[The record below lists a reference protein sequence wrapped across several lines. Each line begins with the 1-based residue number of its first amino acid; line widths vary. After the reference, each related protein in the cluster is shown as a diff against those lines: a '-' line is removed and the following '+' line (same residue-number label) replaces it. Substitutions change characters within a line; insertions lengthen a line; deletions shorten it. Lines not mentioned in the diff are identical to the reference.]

1 MKRWLKWL
9 VIVLVLLAIAGF
21 VMRSVKAR
29 KTEQAALSSAASAVP
44 VLELNAADL
53 IVARQQD
60 MQPTLAVSGGLKA
73 VNSAFVKARVAAE
86 VKALSVREGDAVK
99 AGQVIGTLD
108 STEFD
113 LRLRQAEQTAFAAKA
128 QVDMAQRTLSNNRAL
143 VAQGFISPTGL
154 DTSISMQASAQASYL
169 ASAAAVELARK
180 SRRDAQL
187 VAPISG
193 IVSQRLVQPG
203 ERVAID
209 TRLVEIVDLS
219 RLELEAAMAP
229 EDVVNVRVGQAAQLD
244 VDGRA
249 QPLAARVSRINP
261 STQAGTR
268 AVMVYLAI
276 DNADA
281 SASGGLRQGLF
292 ARGAIKLER
301 QSALLVP
308 ATVVRIDQ
316 ARPYVLAVVDGKVS
330 QRSVSLGAR
339 GEITLDGRTEAA
351 VELTGAAVAPGT
363 TLLRGTVG
371 QVRDGTAVKIVSAAL
386 ATAPAPA
393 PAPVSAPASAP
404 AAASAAAA
412 AVSASQAAGA
422 R

>member
-9 VIVLVLLAIAGF
+9 VAGVVLLVIAGF
-21 VMRSVKAR
+21 VMRSVTAR
-29 KTEQAALSSAASAVP
+29 KTEQAALSSAANSVP

-53 IVARQQD
+53 IVARQQE
-60 MQPTLAVSGGLKA
+60 MQRTLAVSGGLKA

-86 VKALSVREGDAVK
+86 VQTLSVREGDAVK
-99 AGQVIGTLD
+99 AGQLIGALD

-128 QVDMAQRTLSNNRAL
+128 QVDMAQRTLANNRAL

-180 SRRDAQL
+180 SRRDALL
-187 VAPISG
+187 VAPIAG

-209 TRLVEIVDLS
+209 ARLIEIVDLS

-229 EDVVNVRVGQAAQLD
+229 EDVVKVRIGQAAQLD
-244 VDGRA
+244 VDGFA

-268 AVMVYLAI
+268 AVLVYLA
-276 DNADA
+276 AETSAGAA
-281 SASGGLRQGLF
+281 SGLRQGLF
-292 ARGAIKLER
+292 ARGAIQLER

-308 ATVVRIDQ
+308 ATAVRIDQ

-330 QRSVSLGAR
+330 QRNVTLGMR
-339 GEITLDGRTEAA
+339 GDITLDGRTEAA
-351 VELTGAAVAPGT
+351 VELTGDAVAPGT
-363 TLLRGTVG
+363 LLLRGTVG
-371 QVRDGTAVKIVSAAL
+371 QLRDGTRVRIVTS
-386 ATAPAPA
+386 TP
-393 PAPVSAPASAP
+393 
-404 AAASAAAA
+404 

>member
-1 MKRWLKWL
+1 MKRWLKWM

-21 VMRSVKAR
+21 VVRSVKAR
-29 KTEQAALSSAASAVP
+29 KTEQAALSSAANSVP
-44 VLELNAADL
+44 VLELNPADL

-60 MQPTLAVSGGLKA
+60 MQRTLAVSGGLKA

-86 VKALSVREGDAVK
+86 VKTLTVREGDAVK
-99 AGQVIGTLD
+99 AGQVIGMLD

-154 DTSISMQASAQASYL
+154 DTSISMEASAQASYL
-169 ASAAAVELARK
+169 ASAAAVDLARK

-229 EDVVNVRVGQAAQLD
+229 EEVINVRVGQAAQLD
-244 VDGRA
+244 VDGRT

-268 AVMVYLAI
+268 AVMVYLAT
-276 DNADA
+276 DA
-281 SASGGLRQGLF
+281 TDGAAASGLRQGLF

-330 QRSVSLGAR
+330 QRNVSLGAR
-339 GEITLDGRTEAA
+339 GEMTLDGRTEAA
-351 VELTGAAVAPGT
+351 VELTGDAVAPGT

-371 QVRDGTAVKIVSAAL
+371 QVRDGTAVKIVSEVP
-386 ATAPAPA
+386 ATAPAP
-393 PAPVSAPASAP
+393 
-404 AAASAAAA
+404 AA
-412 AVSASQAAGA
+412 AVSASQTAGA

>member
-1 MKRWLKWL
+1 MKRWLKWGL
-9 VIVLVLLAIAGF
+9 VAVAVLVIAGF
-21 VMRSVKAR
+21 VLRSVMAR
-29 KTEQAALSSAASAVP
+29 KTEQAALSSAANTVP

-53 IVARQQD
+53 IVARQQE
-60 MQPTLAVSGGLKA
+60 MQRTLAVSGGLKA

-86 VKALSVREGDAVK
+86 VKALSVREGDTVK
-99 AGQVIGTLD
+99 AGQPIGTLD

-128 QVDMAQRTLSNNRAL
+128 QVDMAQRTLTNNRAL

-169 ASAAAVELARK
+169 ASAAAVDLARK
-180 SRRDAQL
+180 ARRDAQL

-209 TRLVEIVDLS
+209 ARLVEIVDLS

-268 AVMVYLAI
+268 AVMVYLAT
-276 DNADA
+276 DA
-281 SASGGLRQGLF
+281 AAAASGLRQGLF
-292 ARGAIKLER
+292 ARGVIKLER
-301 QSALLVP
+301 QSALMIP
-308 ATVVRIDQ
+308 ATAVRIDQ

-330 QRSVSLGAR
+330 QRSVTLGMR
-339 GEITLDGRTEAA
+339 GDITLDGRTEAG
-351 VELTGAAVAPGT
+351 VELTGDAVPPGT
-363 TLLRGTVG
+363 LLLRGTVG
-371 QVRDGTAVKIVSAAL
+371 QLRDGTPVKIV
-386 ATAPAPA
+386 T
-393 PAPVSAPASAP
+393 AP
-404 AAASAAAA
+404 AAAASGSAASAA
-412 AVSASQAAGA
+412 SAAPAAQATGA

>member
-1 MKRWLKWL
+1 MKRWLKWGL
-9 VIVLVLLAIAGF
+9 VAVAVLVIAGF
-21 VMRSVKAR
+21 VLRSVMAR
-29 KTEQAALSSAASAVP
+29 KTEQAALSSAANTVP

-53 IVARQQD
+53 IVARQQE
-60 MQPTLAVSGGLKA
+60 MQRTLAISGGLKA

-86 VKALSVREGDAVK
+86 VKALSVREGDTVK
-99 AGQVIGTLD
+99 AGQPIGTLD

-128 QVDMAQRTLSNNRAL
+128 QVDMAQRTLTNNRAL

-169 ASAAAVELARK
+169 ASAAAVDLARK
-180 SRRDAQL
+180 ARRDAQL

-209 TRLVEIVDLS
+209 ARLVEIVDLS

-268 AVMVYLAI
+268 AVMVYLAT
-276 DNADA
+276 DA
-281 SASGGLRQGLF
+281 AAAASGLRQGLF
-292 ARGAIKLER
+292 ARGVIKLER
-301 QSALLVP
+301 QSALMIP
-308 ATVVRIDQ
+308 ATAVRIDQ

-330 QRSVSLGAR
+330 QRSVTLGMR
-339 GEITLDGRTEAA
+339 GDITLDGRTEAG
-351 VELTGAAVAPGT
+351 VELTGDAVPPGT
-363 TLLRGTVG
+363 LLLRGTVG
-371 QVRDGTAVKIVSAAL
+371 QLRDGTPVKIV
-386 ATAPAPA
+386 TAPAA
-393 PAPVSAPASAP
+393 
-404 AAASAAAA
+404 
-412 AVSASQAAGA
+412 QATGA

>member
-9 VIVLVLLAIAGF
+9 VAGVVLLVIAGF
-21 VMRSVKAR
+21 VMRSVTAR
-29 KTEQAALSSAASAVP
+29 KTEQAALSSAANSVP

-53 IVARQQD
+53 IVARQQE
-60 MQPTLAVSGGLKA
+60 MQGTLAVSGGLKA

-86 VKALSVREGDAVK
+86 VKTLSVREGDAVK
-99 AGQVIGTLD
+99 AGQLIGALD

-128 QVDMAQRTLSNNRAL
+128 QVDMAQRTLTNNRAL

-180 SRRDAQL
+180 SRRDALL
-187 VAPISG
+187 VAPITG

-209 TRLVEIVDLS
+209 ARLIEIVDLS
-219 RLELEAAMAP
+219 RMELEAAMAP

-244 VDGRA
+244 VDGFA
-249 QPLAARVSRINP
+249 QPLAARVTRINP

-268 AVMVYLAI
+268 AVLVYLA
-276 DNADA
+276 AETSAGAA
-281 SASGGLRQGLF
+281 SGLRQGLF
-292 ARGAIKLER
+292 ARGAIQLER

-308 ATVVRIDQ
+308 ATAVRIDQ

-330 QRSVSLGAR
+330 QRSVTLGAR
-339 GEITLDGRTEAA
+339 GDITLDGRTEAG
-351 VELTGAAVAPGT
+351 VELTGDAVAPGT

-371 QVRDGTAVKIVSAAL
+371 QLRDGTRVRIVTS
-386 ATAPAPA
+386 TP
-393 PAPVSAPASAP
+393 
-404 AAASAAAA
+404 

>member
-9 VIVLVLLAIAGF
+9 VAGVVLLVIAGF
-21 VMRSVKAR
+21 VMRSVTAR
-29 KTEQAALSSAASAVP
+29 KTEQAALSSAANSVP

-53 IVARQQD
+53 IVARQQE
-60 MQPTLAVSGGLKA
+60 MQRTLAVSGGLKA

-86 VKALSVREGDAVK
+86 VKTLSVREGDAVK
-99 AGQVIGTLD
+99 AGQLIGALD

-128 QVDMAQRTLSNNRAL
+128 QVDMAQRTLTNNRAL

-180 SRRDAQL
+180 SRRDALL
-187 VAPISG
+187 VAPITG

-209 TRLVEIVDLS
+209 ARLIEIVDLS
-219 RLELEAAMAP
+219 RMELEAAMAP
-229 EDVVNVRVGQAAQLD
+229 EDVVNVRVGQAAQLY
-244 VDGRA
+244 VDGFA
-249 QPLAARVSRINP
+249 QPLAARVTRINP

-268 AVMVYLAI
+268 AVLVYLA
-276 DNADA
+276 AETSAGAA
-281 SASGGLRQGLF
+281 SGLRQGLF

-308 ATVVRIDQ
+308 ATAVRIDQ

-330 QRSVSLGAR
+330 QRSVTLGAR
-339 GEITLDGRTEAA
+339 GDITLDGRTEAG
-351 VELTGAAVAPGT
+351 VELTGDAVAPGT

-371 QVRDGTAVKIVSAAL
+371 QLRDGTRVRIVTS
-386 ATAPAPA
+386 TPAE
-393 PAPVSAPASAP
+393 
-404 AAASAAAA
+404 
-412 AVSASQAAGA
+412 SASQAAGA

>member
-9 VIVLVLLAIAGF
+9 VAGVVLLVIAGF
-21 VMRSVKAR
+21 VMRSVTAR
-29 KTEQAALSSAASAVP
+29 KTEQAALSSAANSVP

-53 IVARQQD
+53 IVARQQE
-60 MQPTLAVSGGLKA
+60 MQRTLAVSGGLKA

-86 VKALSVREGDAVK
+86 VKTLSVREGDAVK
-99 AGQVIGTLD
+99 AGQLIGALD

-128 QVDMAQRTLSNNRAL
+128 QVDMAQRTLANNRAL

-154 DTSISMQASAQASYL
+154 DTSISMEASAQASYL

-187 VAPISG
+187 VAPITG

-209 TRLVEIVDLS
+209 ARLIEIVDLS

-229 EDVVNVRVGQAAQLD
+229 EDVVKVRIGQAAQLD
-244 VDGRA
+244 VDGFA

-268 AVMVYLAI
+268 AVLVYLA
-276 DNADA
+276 AETSAGAA
-281 SASGGLRQGLF
+281 SGLRQGLF
-292 ARGAIKLER
+292 ARGAIQLER

-308 ATVVRIDQ
+308 ATAVRIDQ

-330 QRSVSLGAR
+330 QRNVTLGAR
-339 GEITLDGRTEAA
+339 GDITLDGRTEAA
-351 VELTGAAVAPGT
+351 VELTGDAVAPGT
-363 TLLRGTVG
+363 LLLRGTVG
-371 QVRDGTAVKIVSAAL
+371 QLRDGTRVRIVTS
-386 ATAPAPA
+386 TP
-393 PAPVSAPASAP
+393 
-404 AAASAAAA
+404 

>member
-1 MKRWLKWL
+1 MKRWLKWGL
-9 VIVLVLLAIAGF
+9 VAVAVLVIAGF
-21 VMRSVKAR
+21 VLRSVMTR
-29 KTEQAALSSAASAVP
+29 KTEQAALSSAANTVP

-53 IVARQQD
+53 IVARQQE
-60 MQPTLAVSGGLKA
+60 MQRTLAVSGGLKA

-86 VKALSVREGDAVK
+86 VKALSVREGDTVK
-99 AGQVIGTLD
+99 AGQLIGTLD

-128 QVDMAQRTLSNNRAL
+128 QVDMAQRTLTNNRAL

-169 ASAAAVELARK
+169 ASAAAVDLARK
-180 SRRDAQL
+180 ARRDAQL

-209 TRLVEIVDLS
+209 ARLVEIVDLS

-268 AVMVYLAI
+268 AVMVYLAT
-276 DNADA
+276 DA
-281 SASGGLRQGLF
+281 AAAASGLRQGLF
-292 ARGAIKLER
+292 ARGVIKLER
-301 QSALLVP
+301 QSALMIP
-308 ATVVRIDQ
+308 ATAVRIDQ
-316 ARPYVLAVVDGKVS
+316 ARPYVLAVIDGKVS
-330 QRSVSLGAR
+330 QRSVTLGVR
-339 GEITLDGRTEAA
+339 GDITLDGRTEAG
-351 VELTGAAVAPGT
+351 VELTGDAVPPGT
-363 TLLRGTVG
+363 LLLRGTVG
-371 QVRDGTAVKIVSAAL
+371 QLRDGTPVKIV
-386 ATAPAPA
+386 T
-393 PAPVSAPASAP
+393 AP
-404 AAASAAAA
+404 AAAASGSAASDASATSAA
-412 AVSASQAAGA
+412 QATGA

>member
-1 MKRWLKWL
+1 MKRWLKWGL
-9 VIVLVLLAIAGF
+9 VAVAVLVIAGF
-21 VMRSVKAR
+21 VLRSVMTR
-29 KTEQAALSSAASAVP
+29 KTEQAALSSATNTVP

-53 IVARQQD
+53 IVARQQE
-60 MQPTLAVSGGLKA
+60 MQRTLAVSGGLKA

-86 VKALSVREGDAVK
+86 VKALSVREGDTVK
-99 AGQVIGTLD
+99 AGQLIGTLD

-128 QVDMAQRTLSNNRAL
+128 QVDMAQRTLTNNRAL

-169 ASAAAVELARK
+169 ASAAAVDLARK
-180 SRRDAQL
+180 ARRDAQL

-209 TRLVEIVDLS
+209 ARLVEIVDLS

-268 AVMVYLAI
+268 AVMVYLAT
-276 DNADA
+276 DA
-281 SASGGLRQGLF
+281 AAAASGLRQGLF
-292 ARGAIKLER
+292 ARGVIKLER
-301 QSALLVP
+301 QSALMIP
-308 ATVVRIDQ
+308 ATAVRIDQ
-316 ARPYVLAVVDGKVS
+316 ARPYVLAVIDGKVS
-330 QRSVSLGAR
+330 QRSVTLGMR
-339 GEITLDGRTEAA
+339 GDITLDGRTEAG
-351 VELTGAAVAPGT
+351 VELTGDAVPPGT
-363 TLLRGTVG
+363 LLLRGTVG
-371 QVRDGTAVKIVSAAL
+371 QLRDGTPVKIV
-386 ATAPAPA
+386 T
-393 PAPVSAPASAP
+393 AP
-404 AAASAAAA
+404 AAAASGSAASAA
-412 AVSASQAAGA
+412 SAAPAAQATGA

>member
-1 MKRWLKWL
+1 MKRWLKWGL
-9 VIVLVLLAIAGF
+9 VAVAVLVIAGF
-21 VMRSVKAR
+21 VLRSVMAR
-29 KTEQAALSSAASAVP
+29 KTEQAALSSAANTVP

-53 IVARQQD
+53 IVARQQE
-60 MQPTLAVSGGLKA
+60 MQRTLAISGGLKA

-86 VKALSVREGDAVK
+86 VKALSVREGDTVK
-99 AGQVIGTLD
+99 AGQPIGTLD

-128 QVDMAQRTLSNNRAL
+128 QVDMAQRTLTNNRAL

-169 ASAAAVELARK
+169 ASAAAVDLARK
-180 SRRDAQL
+180 ARRDAQL

-209 TRLVEIVDLS
+209 ARLIEIVDLS

-268 AVMVYLAI
+268 AVMVYLAT
-276 DNADA
+276 DA
-281 SASGGLRQGLF
+281 TDGAAASGLRQGLF
-292 ARGAIKLER
+292 ARGVIKLER
-301 QSALLVP
+301 QSALMIP
-308 ATVVRIDQ
+308 ATAVRIDQ

-330 QRSVSLGAR
+330 QRSVTLGMR
-339 GEITLDGRTEAA
+339 GDITLDGRTEAG
-351 VELTGAAVAPGT
+351 VELTGDAVPPGT
-363 TLLRGTVG
+363 LLLRGTVG
-371 QVRDGTAVKIVSAAL
+371 QLRDGTPVKIV
-386 ATAPAPA
+386 T
-393 PAPVSAPASAP
+393 AP
-404 AAASAAAA
+404 AAAASGSAASAA
-412 AVSASQAAGA
+412 SAAPAAQATGA

>member
-9 VIVLVLLAIAGF
+9 VAGVVLLVIAGF
-21 VMRSVKAR
+21 VMRSVTAR
-29 KTEQAALSSAASAVP
+29 KTEQAALSSAANSVP

-53 IVARQQD
+53 IVARQQE
-60 MQPTLAVSGGLKA
+60 MQRTLAVSGGLKA

-86 VKALSVREGDAVK
+86 VKTLSVREGDAVK
-99 AGQVIGTLD
+99 AGQLIGALD

-113 LRLRQAEQTAFAAKA
+113 LRLRQAEQTAFAARA
-128 QVDMAQRTLSNNRAL
+128 QVDMAQRTLTNNRAL

-180 SRRDAQL
+180 SRRDALL
-187 VAPISG
+187 VAPITG

-209 TRLVEIVDLS
+209 ARLIEIVDLS
-219 RLELEAAMAP
+219 RMELEAAMAP
-229 EDVVNVRVGQAAQLD
+229 EDVVKVRVGQAAQLD
-244 VDGRA
+244 VDGFA
-249 QPLAARVSRINP
+249 QPLAARVTRINP

-268 AVMVYLAI
+268 AVLVYLATETS
-276 DNADA
+276 AGAA
-281 SASGGLRQGLF
+281 SGLRQGLF

-308 ATVVRIDQ
+308 ATAVRIDQ

-330 QRSVSLGAR
+330 QRSVTLGAR
-339 GEITLDGRTEAA
+339 GDITLDGRTEAG
-351 VELTGAAVAPGT
+351 VELTGDAVAPGT

-371 QVRDGTAVKIVSAAL
+371 QLRDGTRVRI
-386 ATAPAPA
+386 ATSTP
-393 PAPVSAPASAP
+393 
-404 AAASAAAA
+404 

>member
-1 MKRWLKWL
+1 MKPWLKWGL
-9 VIVLVLLAIAGF
+9 VAVAVLVIAGF
-21 VMRSVKAR
+21 VMRSVIAR
-29 KTEQAALSSAASAVP
+29 KGEQAALSSAANTVP

-53 IVARQQD
+53 IVARQQE
-60 MQPTLAVSGGLKA
+60 MQRTLAVSGGLKA

-86 VKALSVREGDAVK
+86 VKALSVREGDTVK
-99 AGQVIGTLD
+99 AGQLIGTLD

-128 QVDMAQRTLSNNRAL
+128 QVDMAQRTLTNNRAL

-169 ASAAAVELARK
+169 ASAAAVDLARK
-180 SRRDAQL
+180 ARRDAQL

-209 TRLVEIVDLS
+209 ARLVEIVDLS

-268 AVMVYLAI
+268 AVMVYLAT
-276 DNADA
+276 DA
-281 SASGGLRQGLF
+281 AAAASGLRQGLF
-292 ARGAIKLER
+292 ARGVIKLER
-301 QSALLVP
+301 QSALMIP
-308 ATVVRIDQ
+308 ATSVRIDQ

-330 QRSVSLGAR
+330 QRSVTLGMR
-339 GEITLDGRTEAA
+339 GDITLDGRTEAG
-351 VELTGAAVAPGT
+351 VELTGDAVPPGT
-363 TLLRGTVG
+363 LLLRGTVG
-371 QVRDGTAVKIVSAAL
+371 QLRDGTPVKIV
-386 ATAPAPA
+386 T
-393 PAPVSAPASAP
+393 AP
-404 AAASAAAA
+404 AAAASVSAASAA
-412 AVSASQAAGA
+412 SATSAAQATGA

>member
-9 VIVLVLLAIAGF
+9 VAGVVLLVIAGF
-21 VMRSVKAR
+21 VMRSVTAR
-29 KTEQAALSSAASAVP
+29 KTEQAALSSAANSVP

-53 IVARQQD
+53 IVARQQE
-60 MQPTLAVSGGLKA
+60 MQRTLAVSGGLKA

-86 VKALSVREGDAVK
+86 VQTLSVREGDAVK
-99 AGQVIGTLD
+99 AGQLIGALD

-128 QVDMAQRTLSNNRAL
+128 QVDMAQRTLANNRAL

-154 DTSISMQASAQASYL
+154 DTSISMEASAQASYL

-180 SRRDAQL
+180 SRRDALL
-187 VAPISG
+187 VAPIAG

-209 TRLVEIVDLS
+209 ARLIEIVDLS

-229 EDVVNVRVGQAAQLD
+229 EDVVKVRIGQAAQLD
-244 VDGRA
+244 VDGFA

-268 AVMVYLAI
+268 AVLVYLA
-276 DNADA
+276 AETSAGAA
-281 SASGGLRQGLF
+281 SGLRQGLF
-292 ARGAIKLER
+292 ARGAIQLER
-301 QSALLVP
+301 RSALLVP
-308 ATVVRIDQ
+308 ATAVRIDQ

-330 QRSVSLGAR
+330 QRNVTLGMR
-339 GEITLDGRTEAA
+339 GDITLDGRTEAA
-351 VELTGAAVAPGT
+351 VELTGDAVAPGT
-363 TLLRGTVG
+363 LLLRGTVG
-371 QVRDGTAVKIVSAAL
+371 QLRDGTRVRIVTS
-386 ATAPAPA
+386 TP
-393 PAPVSAPASAP
+393 
-404 AAASAAAA
+404 

>member
-9 VIVLVLLAIAGF
+9 VAGVVLLVIAGF
-21 VMRSVKAR
+21 VMRSVTAR
-29 KTEQAALSSAASAVP
+29 KTEQAALSSAANSVP

-53 IVARQQD
+53 IVARQQE
-60 MQPTLAVSGGLKA
+60 MQRTLAVSGGLKA

-86 VKALSVREGDAVK
+86 VQTLSVREGDAVK
-99 AGQVIGTLD
+99 AGQLIGALD

-128 QVDMAQRTLSNNRAL
+128 QVDMAQRTLANNRAL

-154 DTSISMQASAQASYL
+154 DTSISMEASAQASYL

-187 VAPISG
+187 VAPITG

-209 TRLVEIVDLS
+209 ARLIEIVDLS
-219 RLELEAAMAP
+219 RMELEAAMAP
-229 EDVVNVRVGQAAQLD
+229 EDVVKVRIGQAAQLD
-244 VDGRA
+244 VDGFA

-268 AVMVYLAI
+268 AVLVYLA
-276 DNADA
+276 AETSAGAA
-281 SASGGLRQGLF
+281 SGLRQGLF
-292 ARGAIKLER
+292 ARGAIQLER

-308 ATVVRIDQ
+308 ATAVRIDQ

-330 QRSVSLGAR
+330 QRSVTLGMR
-339 GEITLDGRTEAA
+339 GDITLDGRTEAA
-351 VELTGAAVAPGT
+351 VELTGDAVAPGT
-363 TLLRGTVG
+363 LLLRGTVG
-371 QVRDGTAVKIVSAAL
+371 QLRDGTRVRIVTS
-386 ATAPAPA
+386 TP
-393 PAPVSAPASAP
+393 
-404 AAASAAAA
+404 

>member
-21 VMRSVKAR
+21 VMRSVSSR
-29 KTEQAALSSAASAVP
+29 KTEQAALSSAANSVP

-53 IVARQQD
+53 VVARQQD
-60 MQPTLAVSGGLKA
+60 MQRTLAVSGGLKA

-86 VKALSVREGDAVK
+86 VKTLSVREGDAVK

-108 STEFD
+108 GTEFD

-128 QVDMAQRTLSNNRAL
+128 QVDMAQRTLTNNRAL

-169 ASAAAVELARK
+169 ASAAAVDLARK

-244 VDGRA
+244 VDGRV

-268 AVMVYLAI
+268 AVMVYLATDTASAT
-276 DNADA
+276 DNAA
-281 SASGGLRQGLF
+281 AGGLRQGLF
-292 ARGAIKLER
+292 ARGSIKLER

-308 ATVVRIDQ
+308 ATAVRIDQ

-330 QRSVSLGAR
+330 QRNVSLGAR

-351 VELTGAAVAPGT
+351 VELTGDAVAPGT

-371 QVRDGTAVKIVSAAL
+371 QVRDGTAVKIITAA
-386 ATAPAPA
+386 P
-393 PAPVSAPASAP
+393 P
-404 AAASAAAA
+404 AAS

>member
-9 VIVLVLLAIAGF
+9 LLVALLLGVAGF
-21 VMRSVKAR
+21 VLRSVKAR
-29 KTEQAALSSAASAVP
+29 KTEQAALSSAANSVP

-60 MQPTLAVSGGLKA
+60 MQRTLAVSGGLKA

-86 VKALSVREGDAVK
+86 VKTLSVREGDAVK

-128 QVDMAQRTLSNNRAL
+128 QVDMAQRTLTNNRAL

-169 ASAAAVELARK
+169 ASAAAVDLARK
-180 SRRDAQL
+180 ARRDAQL

-209 TRLVEIVDLS
+209 ARLVEIVDLS

-268 AVMVYLAI
+268 AVMVYLAT
-276 DNADA
+276 DA
-281 SASGGLRQGLF
+281 AAAASGLRQGLF
-292 ARGAIKLER
+292 ARGVIKLER
-301 QSALLVP
+301 QSALMIP
-308 ATVVRIDQ
+308 ATSVRIDQ

-330 QRSVSLGAR
+330 QRSVTLGMR
-339 GEITLDGRTEAA
+339 GDITLDGRTEAG
-351 VELTGAAVAPGT
+351 VELTGDAVPPGT
-363 TLLRGTVG
+363 LLLRGTVG
-371 QVRDGTAVKIVSAAL
+371 QLRDGTPVKIV
-386 ATAPAPA
+386 T
-393 PAPVSAPASAP
+393 AP
-404 AAASAAAA
+404 AAAASVSAASAA
-412 AVSASQAAGA
+412 SATSAAQATGA

>member
-9 VIVLVLLAIAGF
+9 VAGVVLLVIAGF
-21 VMRSVKAR
+21 VMRSVTAR
-29 KTEQAALSSAASAVP
+29 KTEQAALSSAANSVP

-53 IVARQQD
+53 IVARQQE
-60 MQPTLAVSGGLKA
+60 MQRTLAVSGGLKA

-86 VKALSVREGDAVK
+86 VQTLSVREGDAVK
-99 AGQVIGTLD
+99 AGQLIGALD

-128 QVDMAQRTLSNNRAL
+128 QVDMAQRTLANNRAL

-154 DTSISMQASAQASYL
+154 DTSISMEASAQASYL

-187 VAPISG
+187 VAPITG

-209 TRLVEIVDLS
+209 ARLIEIVDLS
-219 RLELEAAMAP
+219 RMELEAAMAP
-229 EDVVNVRVGQAAQLD
+229 EDVVKVRIGQAAQLD
-244 VDGRA
+244 VDGFA

-268 AVMVYLAI
+268 AVLVYLA
-276 DNADA
+276 AETSAGAA
-281 SASGGLRQGLF
+281 SGLRQGLF
-292 ARGAIKLER
+292 ARGAIQLER
-301 QSALLVP
+301 RSALLVP
-308 ATVVRIDQ
+308 ATAVRIDQ

-330 QRSVSLGAR
+330 QRNVTLGMR
-339 GEITLDGRTEAA
+339 GDITLDGRTEAA
-351 VELTGAAVAPGT
+351 VELTGDAVAPGT

-371 QVRDGTAVKIVSAAL
+371 QLRDGTRVRIVTS
-386 ATAPAPA
+386 TP
-393 PAPVSAPASAP
+393 
-404 AAASAAAA
+404 